1 MDHNFN
7 NRTVVITGGSEG
19 VGAAVA
25 RRFADAGA
33 NLVLVARNRDNLE
46 RLATELRKK
55 TRVQVVAMDVAD
67 PDACAGLFKSVEA
80 EFGDIH
86 LLINNAGYHERG
98 PVEKVAAADLGRM
111 IDVNLKAPIILCRLA
126 IPCLRKAGSGA
137 IINVASLAG
146 RTPVMG
152 AATYSASKFG
162 LRAFTFALGD
172 ELAGSGI
179 KVAAVSPGPID
190 TGFIMSNID
199 AVADITFS
207 QPLSTADEVAA
218 VIMNLAVNDK
228 RERSMP
234 PVSGLLTTL
243 SYLFPRFGQW
253 LRPALLR
260 RGRRVK
266 QRIKAKN
273 LAESNER
280 AAHQQRNIS

>member
-1 MDHNFN
+1 MDSNFKN
-7 NRTVVITGGSEG
+7 KTVIVTGGSEG

-25 RRFADAGA
+25 RHFAAAGA
-33 NLVLVARNRDNLE
+33 NLVLVARGKNNLE
-46 RLATELRKK
+46 RIAEELRP
-55 TRVQVVAMDVAD
+55 TTGVRIFAMDVVD
-67 PDACAGLFKSVEA
+67 PEACVNLFREA
-80 EFGDIH
+80 EQQFGSIH
-86 LLINNAGYHERG
+86 VLVNNAGYHERG
-98 PVEKVAAADLGRM
+98 PVEKIAATDLGRM
-111 IDVNLKAPIILCRLA
+111 IDVNLKAPIFLCRLA
-126 IPCLRKAGSGA
+126 IPYLRKAGGGA
-137 IINVASLAG
+137 IINIASLAG

-207 QPLSTADEVAA
+207 QPLSTADEVAQ
-218 VIMNLAVNDK
+218 VVFNLAVNDK

-243 SYLFPRFGQW
+243 SYLFPWLGRW
-253 LRPALLR
+253 LRPTLLR

-266 QRIKAKN
+266 QRIKATRR
-273 LAESNER
+273 AEAEDGASRRQGNV
-280 AAHQQRNIS
+280 Q